1 MRQRRWLELI
11 KNYNLQVHYHP
22 DKANIVAD
30 ALSQKSHCNV
40 LQPLFEDGFNLM
52 HSKLLY
58 NIQICCHLES
68 RIIEGQKTNKGV
80 FYIKEKMQKE
90 PTKHF
95 RVDEQGVLWFNDHP
109 VVPKC

>member
-1 MRQRRWLELI
+1 M
-11 KNYNLQVHYHP
+11 
-22 DKANIVAD
+22 AD

-40 LQPLFEDGFNLM
+40 LQPLFEDGLNLM

-109 VVPKC
+109 MVPKC